1 MRLIKGKVVLPEI
14 AQQERSALPSGRGLF
29 GSLALSGLIAAISF
43 GIASS
48 ATAGDHAH
56 RTARDIV
63 ADKAV
68 SEYLR
73 NSCHVGISIAVVDAD
88 HTYFYNYGSTSRD
101 KVERPTPLTIYE
113 LASVT
118 KTFTASL
125 AARAVVDGRMT
136 LDGDFRSDLPGDY
149 RNLAWN
155 GQPITLRTL
164 LTHYSGMPRDIP
176 DSDALFA
183 DKESPDFNARLFA
196 LNQGF
201 GRKQFLA
208 ALHDIHLRSAPGDKQ
223 AYSNAGYLV
232 IGLGL
237 EHVLGEPMDA
247 LMRQYIFQPLGMT
260 STGFTLKGDEL
271 ARIVNGYDRYG
282 RVTPRPPENAG
293 AAWGLYASTADMAKY
308 VRWQLDESNP
318 VVRLSHQA
326 LTGSGSDGEAMA
338 WNLGG
343 DQRQPLIWHGG
354 GSLGMSSQVVLY
366 PKQHEGYVLLAN
378 DACEGTEGALK
389 NLAETMHA
397 AEVKSDP

>member
-1 MRLIKGKVVLPEI
+1 MSLGMAWRDKSSLRNKR
-14 AQQERSALPSGRGLF
+14 QLF
-29 GSLALSGLIAAISF
+29 GLLALSGLIAATSI
-43 GIASS
+43 GIAS
-48 ATAGDHAH
+48 AAIAGEHA
-56 RTARDIV
+56 RRMARDIV
-63 ADKAV
+63 AAKAA

-73 NSCHVGISIAVVDAD
+73 NSCHVGISIAVVDAEN
-88 HTYFYNYGSTSRD
+88 TYFYNYGSTSRD
-101 KVERPTPLTIYE
+101 KAERPTPQSIYE

-125 AARAVVDGRMT
+125 AAHAVVDGRMT

-176 DSDALFA
+176 DSDAIFA
-183 DKESPDFNARLFA
+183 DKKSPEFNARLFA

-201 GRKQFLA
+201 GRKQLLT
-208 ALHDIHLRSAPGDKQ
+208 ALHDTRLRSAPGDKQ

-237 EHVLGEPMDA
+237 ERALGTPVDG

-260 STGFTLKGDEL
+260 STGFTLKADEASRL
-271 ARIVNGYDRYG
+271 VKGYDRYG
-282 RVTPRPPENAG
+282 RVTPRPSQNAG

-308 VRWQLDESNP
+308 VRWQLRESDA

-326 LTGSGSDGEAMA
+326 LTGNASDGEAMA
-338 WNLGG
+338 WNLGE
-343 DQRQPLIWHGG
+343 DQGQPVIWHGG
-354 GSLGMSSQVVLY
+354 GSFGMSSQVVLY

-378 DACEGTEGALK
+378 DACDGTEGALK
-389 NLAETMHA
+389 NLAEAIHA
-397 AEVKSDP
+397 AGVSGGS